1 MVADAGGSRSGDPIH
16 RAFEGLVEEEPYR
29 PPAPAPAA
37 APPAVPPALPAVP
50 ESDSEEQRALLEA
63 TARQAAEA
71 VAAAGRLEG
80 KIDAIAA
87 LLERPPP
94 DGGGRLDAL
103 RQELRSAVAAMGQ
116 QLQAELGRLSR
127 GLAQETAEIRGDL
140 EGLAAELYRV
150 AAPAPAQAAAA
161 ESTSVPADGLE
172 RLRAEVTAQR
182 KQLRAELEA
191 AIAGLIDPRGDTWR
205 GLRGSLEVLLAGS
218 SERLRAEVA
227 HDQDEF
233 RAELRSTLTTL
244 LEHHSQMLTDRLSAV
259 KGTAV
264 PESPLGYSFD
274 VKSAVASTVGAHA
287 RALED
292 RIDRLER
299 ALADAIDGQRQ
310 DAASTRME
318 LRAEVQ
324 AVLAAAMG
332 QQAAAWDAVRAEL
345 EAVRSE
351 AAEASVPGTV
361 APVPAEVRP
370 EVLDELRA
378 AVVDAVLATRHELK
392 ATIERQSAV
401 WDDLREE
408 LDRELRAVP
417 TSDLAGEREALA
429 AEVQSTLAA
438 ATARQAASWEEGLGN
453 TGERLREELEL
464 HRREQA
470 AALDVLATHQLTQ
483 TEALIHAAVRTAV
496 ADATDAQARVLGE
509 HSAQLALAAV
519 ATADQVLEQ
528 LAALRAE
535 SSTLVE
541 NALAAVIRQ
550 QAQAWE
556 ARRAELEAG
565 LADTNERVQNVI
577 ADEREALELVRQEV
591 VAARLDDPQRVARLE
606 VAVGDLGRRM
616 AELSVASVEATS
628 RQIEELRQ
636 VQNGIYENSRQLYAV
651 LAEEGE
657 QAGAEMR
664 ALLRQAQRVL
674 EDSRQDVRAEI
685 GDAVVRMSTDQERR
699 FQVQAGAVDDALSR
713 NAGEHSRHLER
724 QTVALEAVLH
734 AFGQRL
740 AEDRRASDL
749 AATAAAAEVQ
759 QRLDEVAAA
768 SARAS
773 ASAEAALA
781 ELRAAQERAVSLDD
795 LRTAV
800 TFMREE
806 MARMQRMISVR
817 DRYSLA
823 PVEKAP
829 RAAAKA
835 ANSGKAK
842 AAAKKAPARKRTAS

>member
-1 MVADAGGSRSGDPIH
+1 MVADAAGNRSGDPIH

-29 PPAPAPAA
+29 PPSPPPAPRAPAA
-37 APPAVPPALPAVP
+37 PSDGEP
-50 ESDSEEQRALLEA
+50 EEHRELLEA
-63 TARQAAEA
+63 TAAQAAAA
-71 VAAAGRLEG
+71 VAATERLDG
-80 KIDAIAA
+80 KIDALAA
-87 LLERPPP
+87 LLQRLPP
-94 DGGGRLDAL
+94 DDGGRVDAL
-103 RQELRSAVAAMGQ
+103 RQDLRSAVSAMGQ
-116 QLQAELGRLSR
+116 QLQAELGRLSS
-127 GLAQETAEIRGDL
+127 GLARETAEIRGEL
-140 EGLAAELYRV
+140 EGLAADLYRV
-150 AAPAPAQAAAA
+150 ATPPPAEVPGP
-161 ESTSVPADGLE
+161 PADGLE
-172 RLRAEVTAQR
+172 RMRAEVTAQR

-191 AIAGLIDPRGDTWR
+191 AISGLVDPRGDTWR

-233 RAELRSTLTTL
+233 RAEMRSMISTILEGHTDL
-244 LEHHSQMLTDRLSAV
+244 LAARLSAS
-259 KGTAV
+259 KEPA
-264 PESPLGYSFD
+264 PEPVLGLAFD
-274 VKSAVASTVGAHA
+274 LKSAMTSAVGAQS

-292 RIDRLER
+292 RIDRLEQ
-299 ALADAIDGQRQ
+299 ALAGAIQGQRQ
-310 DAASTRME
+310 DATSTRME

-345 EAVRSE
+345 EAVR
-351 AAEASVPGTV
+351 AEAVEASAGVPVRTV
-361 APVPAEVRP
+361 TSEVSPA
-370 EVLDELRA
+370 VLGELRA
-378 AVVDAVLATRHELK
+378 SVADALGEARRDLEAAL
-392 ATIERQSAV
+392 ERQFAV
-401 WDDLREE
+401 WNDVREE
-408 LDRELRAVP
+408 LRREPQPALP
-417 TSDLAGEREALA
+417 DLAAEREVLA

-453 TGERLREELEL
+453 TGERLREELEQ

-470 AALDVLATHQLTQ
+470 AALDVVASHQLSQ

-509 HSAQLALAAV
+509 HSAQLAMAA
-519 ATADQVLEQ
+519 ASTTDQVLEQ

-556 ARRAELEAG
+556 ARRAELEAA
-565 LADTNERVQNVI
+565 LADTFERVQKVI
-577 ADEREALELVRQEV
+577 VDEREALELVRQEV
-591 VAARLDDPQRVARLE
+591 VAARLDDPQRIARVE

-616 AELSVASVEATS
+616 AELSVAAVESTS

-685 GDAVVRMSTDQERR
+685 ADAFVRLSTEQERR
-699 FQVQAGAVDDALSR
+699 SQLQATAVDEALSR
-713 NAGEHSRHLER
+713 NAGEHARHLDR
-724 QTVALEAVLH
+724 QTAALEAVLH

-749 AATAAAAEVQ
+749 AAAAAAAEVR

-768 SARAS
+768 IARPS

-781 ELRAAQERAVSLDD
+781 ELRAAEERAVSLAD

-800 TFMREE
+800 TLMREE
-806 MARMQRMISVR
+806 MARVQRMVSAR
-817 DRYSLA
+817 ERYALA
-823 PVEKAP
+823 PVESPAKAK
-829 RAAAKA
+829 AKAGAAKA
-835 ANSGKAK
+835 KA
-842 AAAKKAPARKRTAS
+842 ASAAKKAPARKRSAS